1 MQLYLLFKS
10 KVNLSIYR
18 RLFFDLL
25 PRVSLSEIEGRQL
38 PSELACLE

>member
-1 MQLYLLFKS
+1 MQLYVLFKIT
-10 KVNLSIYR
+10 VTLSIYR

-25 PRVSLSEIEGRQL
+25 PRVSLGEIEGRQL

>member
-1 MQLYLLFKS
+1 MQLYLLLKNT
-10 KVNLSIYR
+10 VNRLTYR
-18 RLFFDLL
+18 RLFFDLV

>member
-1 MQLYLLFKS
+1 MQSYLLLKNT
-10 KVNLSIYR
+10 VNLLIYR